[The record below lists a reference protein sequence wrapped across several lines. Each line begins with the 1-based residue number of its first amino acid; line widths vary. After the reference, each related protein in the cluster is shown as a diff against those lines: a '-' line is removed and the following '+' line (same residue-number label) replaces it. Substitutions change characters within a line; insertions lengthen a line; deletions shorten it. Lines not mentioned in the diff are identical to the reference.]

1 MKIITGVGYADIKS
15 AIFNRAIL
23 IRSSE
28 APYEHRA
35 TL

>member
-1 MKIITGVGYADIKS
+1 MKVITEVEYADIKS

-23 IRSSE
+23 TRSSE